1 MPGREFFSSIFY
13 FFWWMCGDMVNFEIF
28 LFFLLFFVPG
38 YFFGFYFKS
47 FPFVVKKEVGWLLE

>member
-1 MPGREFFSSIFY
+1 MVDFEF
-13 FFWWMCGDMVNFEIF
+13 F
-28 LFFLLFFVPG
+28 LFFLLFFVFFVPG